1 MWSFRVL
8 SSLENSW
15 LLLPGAYMKHGS
27 ILGQLYIKIT
37 FSFQPDTQ
45 CGVYLAPHT
54 TKGQLDVMGLLSP
67 LPPQPRLE
75 KQLSLQSLFPFVF
88 HLPTKDL
95 TLQVPTVELPWGLRR
110 RGADLPSHFAEAL
123 GCLLSPCL
131 SHAFADHWDHLVL
144 RAAAVG
150 SVLPYLME
158 LCSLIMLGGLWRLP
172 FLPANYAFME
182 VFKNISQHI

>member
-15 LLLPGAYMKHGS
+15 LLPPGAYIIHGS
-27 ILGQLYIKIT
+27 ILGRFYIKIT
-37 FSFQPDTQ
+37 FSFQPDTH
-45 CGVYLAPHT
+45 CRVYLAPHT
-54 TKGQLDVMGLLSP
+54 TKGQLEVMGLSSL
-67 LPPQPRLE
+67 LPPEPRLE

-88 HLPTKDL
+88 HLSTKDL
-95 TLQVPTVELPWGLRR
+95 TLQVPTVELPWGLKR

-123 GCLLSPCL
+123 GCVLSPCL
-131 SHAFADHWDHLVL
+131 SHACAGHWGHLVL

-158 LCSLIMLGGLWRLP
+158 LCSLIMVGVSEGCPSFLLTMHSWR
-172 FLPANYAFME
+172 FL
-182 VFKNISQHI
+182 KI